1 MKWIFLHNFTVQYI
15 NKSIV
20 NVKVLKNKNLV
31 MFLALKTAQ
40 LLSRNGQGTGT
51 RFYCAISSRDVV
63 LWTELITKKGFW
75 GKTTC
80 PAILNWVISLN
91 RQMTTRI
98 SMLCIAN
105 TRCIVL
111 QSRSLVHNT
120 TSSGHFGRAIRDHFW
135 EQIRTIF
142 RCYKIANFFQT
153 RFKLWNSV
161 FKMLNFRNIEKLIA
175 LQMHLK
181 YWESP

>member
-1 MKWIFLHNFTVQYI
+1 MTFFLHNFTIQYI

-20 NVKVLKNKNLV
+20 NVTVLKNKNLV

-63 LWTELITKKGFW
+63 LWTELIMKKGFW

-120 TSSGHFGRAIRDHFW
+120 TSSGHFGRAIRRPFLRAKSH
-135 EQIRTIF
+135 
-142 RCYKIANFFQT
+142 NFQV
-153 RFKLWNSV
+153 L
-161 FKMLNFRNIEKLIA
+161 
-175 LQMHLK
+175 
-181 YWESP
+181 